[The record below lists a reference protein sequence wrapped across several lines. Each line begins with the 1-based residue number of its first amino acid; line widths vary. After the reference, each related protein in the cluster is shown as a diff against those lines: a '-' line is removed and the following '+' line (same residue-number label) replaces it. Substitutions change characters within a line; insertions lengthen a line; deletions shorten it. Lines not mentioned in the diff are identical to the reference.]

1 MLVLDQYA
9 CIYKLH
15 WFTLIKNGSSFFL
28 KIRMETESKW
38 KIKPNEMCHT
48 DRQLLG
54 LSPCPPAHLS
64 LHVSWNY
71 HASWWRQL
79 SLLCQRF
86 TKTPPCKSSYLAAIL
101 VFPSFYWMGHFHPQH
116 SLFQSKVNHTQKKK
130 PHLYLQ
136 LLWWPWDPSMHMQV
150 GWPQIAICLEIYLI
164 HWFKI
169 SKMKISV

>member
-54 LSPCPPAHLS
+54 LSPRPPAHLS

-116 SLFQSKVNHTQKKK
+116 SVPIQGQPYSEEKATFVPPAPLVAVRPQHAHAGGMAPDSHLFGNIF
-130 PHLYLQ
+130 
-136 LLWWPWDPSMHMQV
+136 DP
-150 GWPQIAICLEIYLI
+150 LI
-164 HWFKI
+164 
-169 SKMKISV
+169 